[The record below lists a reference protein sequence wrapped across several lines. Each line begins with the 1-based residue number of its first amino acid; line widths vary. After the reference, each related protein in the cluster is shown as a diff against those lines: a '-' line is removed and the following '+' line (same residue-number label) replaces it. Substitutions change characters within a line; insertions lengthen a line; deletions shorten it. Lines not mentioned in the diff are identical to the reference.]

1 MNVLLISGL
10 GPEYPNHLL
19 LAGSAFEALADPG
32 RFRDRSREILE
43 LSSLHTEANGRRLPL
58 LRPRETGSGIRAVSS
73 VRLQHVE
80 KDDEAATAPH
90 LTTFTVRAILESTGT
105 DHDYFPAEGIW
116 NGSPTE
122 PAGTYDVVLLST
134 TFIWD
139 RATMAKAV
147 AWVEERFPMAALV
160 LGGQYSNLKF
170 QQILAAHPFVR
181 YVVRGDAELALPQL
195 LDALRRNESVA
206 DIPNLVWRDEDTGR
220 IRLTGIQ
227 YADLEALPSPAPA
240 GRFPVIPYESM
251 RGCPFTCK
259 YCSFPAASPKWR
271 YKSAEKVAGDFARYR
286 DEHGAQYIKALDSTF
301 TVPPTR
307 LRALLPLLAKAGVA
321 WEAYTRANSI
331 RDRTVVDALD
341 EAHCKALA
349 IGFESMNDTTLT
361 YMNKKV
367 KAQANRTAFELLA
380 RSPIHYFV
388 SFIVGYPGESPGLFE
403 DTKNFLVNEYE
414 GHFALY
420 AFMLN
425 DETMPVWQDAERFE
439 LEVFDADG
447 DAEDWS
453 HNGMDSATARRL
465 QLETLREVRWKNDRA
480 MQRTWQRDYELPLLP
495 DRTVA
500 ENAVVE
506 KLVDRLGMA
515 SADFPDPAT
524 ATDRRAG
531 LLAQLADHGVTAP
544 PISG

>member
-1 MNVLLISGL
+1 MKVLLVAGL
-10 GPEYPNHLL
+10 GPEYPNHSL
-19 LAGSAFEALADPG
+19 LAGSTFEALADPG
-32 RFRDRSREILE
+32 RFRHRTGEISQLT
-43 LSSLHTEANGRRLPL
+43 SLRAETNGAHLPL
-58 LRPRETGSGIRAVSS
+58 IRARQGNSGIRAVSS

-90 LTTFTVRAILESTGT
+90 LTTFTVRSILETAGV
-105 DHDYFPAEGIW
+105 DHDHFPAEGVW
-116 NGSPTE
+116 SGSLNE
-122 PAGTYDVVLLST
+122 PAGPYDVVLLST

-139 RATMAKAV
+139 RATMAKAIT
-147 AWVEERFPMAALV
+147 WVEERFPEAALV

-170 QQILAAHPFVR
+170 QQIMDAHPFVR
-181 YVVRGDAELALPQL
+181 YVVRGDAEPALAPL
-195 LDALRRNESVA
+195 LDALRHRETVA
-206 DIPNLVWRDEDTGR
+206 DIPNLVRRDPDTGR

-271 YKSAEKVAGDFARYR
+271 YKSARKIADDFARYR

-307 LRALLPLLAKAGVA
+307 LRSLLPLLTKTGVA

-331 RDRTVVDALD
+331 SDQSVVDALG
-341 EAHCKALA
+341 EAHCRALA

-367 KAQANRTAFELLA
+367 KARANRTAFELLS
-380 RSPIHYFV
+380 RSPIHYFT
-388 SFIVGYPGESPGLFE
+388 SFIVGYPGESPALFE
-403 DTKNFLVNEYE
+403 DTKNFLVDEYE
-414 GHFALY
+414 GTFALY
-420 AFMLN
+420 VFMLN
-425 DETMPVWQDAERFE
+425 DETMPVWQDAERFD
-439 LEVFDADG
+439 LRVFDADS
-447 DAEDWS
+447 DCEHWA
-453 HNGMDSATARRL
+453 HTGMDSATARRL
-465 QLETLREVRWKNDRA
+465 QLETLRDVRWKNDRA
-480 MQRTWQRDYELPLLP
+480 IQRTWQRDYELPLLP
-495 DRTVA
+495 HRSVA

-515 SADFPDPAT
+515 SADFPDRAV
-524 ATDRRAG
+524 AADRRAA
-531 LLAQLADHGVTAP
+531 LLGQLADHGVTSPDA
-544 PISG
+544 SS